1 MGVKKK
7 LMKNE
12 RKYSS
17 LEALEIPKNFT
28 TIYRLF
34 NTTLDGNERI
44 DLSLSRINGIGLQF
58 SSLVCKRGGMDRSS
72 RAGSL
77 ENASTEALL
86 EIIKNP
92 NHFNIP
98 SWFLNCQ
105 KNYSDGKDYQLLTTS
120 LTGSLRDNLD
130 RLKKLRTNRGIRH
143 YWGIRVRGQHTKNSG
158 RGKGINHQK
167 NNYVFHFLEQINKKK

>member
-34 NTTLDGNERI
+34 NTTLDGDEKI
-44 DLSLSRINGIGLQF
+44 DLSLSRINGVGLQF
-58 SSLVCKRGGMDRSS
+58 SSLACKRGGMDRSS
-72 RAGSL
+72 CVGSL
-77 ENASTEALL
+77 ENASTEVLL
-86 EIIKNP
+86 EIIKNS
-92 NHFNIP
+92 IP
-98 SWFLNCQ
+98 FDIPFWFLNYQ
-105 KNYSDGKDYQLLTTS
+105 KNYSDGKDYQFLTAS
-120 LTGSLRDNLD
+120 LTSSLRDNLD
-130 RLKKLRTNRGIRH
+130 RFKKLRTNRGIRH

-158 RGKGINHQK
+158 RGKGIN
-167 NNYVFHFLEQINKKK
+167 Y